1 LTKSS
6 RDFPTPAPRRIQT
19 FIDALPTP
27 MAKGAKAEDSIDAT
41 LMEEIRASG
50 MIDRLYRKTGW

>member
-1 LTKSS
+1 
-6 RDFPTPAPRRIQT
+6 
-19 FIDALPTP
+19 